1 MRARAAGGGGERLRV
16 VAVSDHGAEDAA
28 TRRRPG
34 IAFANLWRGEIP
46 RWLAELLGGEC
57 SEPVLVC
64 PHWGPNMAPAPVAH
78 VRRAADDLLRAGATL
93 IAGHSAHVF
102 HGVAGRVLFDL
113 GDFVDDYRV
122 DPVLRNDLGLLWF
135 FDLDGGVPTRVEALP
150 LKLDFCHTG
159 VARGEDAEWI
169 MRRLLGACAQFGTEA
184 RGKGDRL
191 VIGL

>member
-1 MRARAAGGGGERLRV
+1 MLGARSRLPALGPEHGSRAGG
-16 VAVSDHGAEDAA
+16 A
-28 TRRRPG
+28 RPS
-34 IAFANLWRGEIP
+34 
-46 RWLAELLGGEC
+46 C
-57 SEPVLVC
+57 
-64 PHWGPNMAPAPVAH
+64 
-78 VRRAADDLLRAGATL
+78 ADDLLRAGATL

-135 FDLDGGVPTRVEALP
+135 VDLDGGVPTRVEALP

-169 MRRLLGACAQFGTEA
+169 MRRLLDACAQFGTEA
-184 RGKGDRL
+184 RGEGDRL